1 MQETISHDVVEL
13 KLIGLCHRGRN
24 HMEEK
29 KSFLSYKIDS
39 NLPDIQFIDDKA
51 ANKMVGRV
59 KFNKK
64 IESTQALC

>member
-1 MQETISHDVVEL
+1 
-13 KLIGLCHRGRN
+13 
-24 HMEEK
+24 MEEK

-59 KFNKK
+59 KFNTK